1 MPEVHEPRPSPEQ
14 QRMDLL
20 LWTAVLLSPLAMAIN
35 TIVGFTVAHWANDIA
50 SKRSPYLVS
59 AADFILATG
68 ALLLSL
74 SLSRQLP
81 KADETQP
88 EAGRRRFMAHFGIL
102 LAAITL
108 LLIFAQTLAVVT
120 LRPSD

>member
-1 MPEVHEPRPSPEQ
+1 MPEVHEPRPSPQQ

-35 TIVGFTVAHWANDIA
+35 TIVGFTVAHSANDIA
-50 SKRSPYLVS
+50 SKRSSYLVS

-81 KADETQP
+81 QADETQP
-88 EAGRRRFMAHFGIL
+88 EAGRRRFMARFGIL

-108 LLIFAQTLAVVT
+108 LLILAQTLALIT